1 MVGGSLGHAIAMRP
15 RACAGKVAGLTIAL
29 GALAVAGSGASGGLS
44 QSFSAPAHLALR
56 GTSASQFPSRSL
68 ALGHPEL
75 ESEATAA
82 DGVIASRVP
91 VESGVVADELLV
103 TVRSGARSALLQRI
117 HSQGALSVVGS
128 LPDVPVIL
136 LRSRHGERQPM
147 VKWLRGLS
155 MVTSVQSDTIERPV
169 GLVCTAASDC
179 SIPNDRG
186 FSYQWYLYNQ
196 PGAIQPPG
204 AGAPIY
210 GDDVDAV
217 RAWAL
222 THGSAAVKIAVVDTG
237 IDATHP
243 DLAGKVIAAANFTSS
258 TTTQDLSGHG
268 THVAG
273 IAAASFDNALGI
285 AGMAPNARLMD
296 VKVLA
301 VDANGQTTG
310 DCANIADG
318 VVWATDHG
326 ANVLNLSLGSE
337 SPCSALQLAVEYAA
351 SHGALVVA
359 AAGNAGTTKRFY
371 PAAFPGVLSVAA
383 TTNQDRLAGFSN
395 RDASWVDV
403 AAPGDGIVSTLP
415 TYDNGTGAVDYG
427 YLSGTSMAAPVVS
440 GIAALIWGQMPAAT
454 ARQDVETRIFD
465 SANPITGTG
474 VDFRYGRVDA
484 CRAVTGNAVSCGE
497 SPGTPTPPP
506 TTSSLPPQ
514 TTSPPPTAPSSPPPP
529 QIAEPAPIVTSPPAA
544 PRVNAHPGAYAG
556 SLRRNRGTFQLIVG
570 DGGDAL
576 IRLQGT
582 VRLSCS
588 GVTRRV
594 RISTLST
601 TQYGQIRSDGMVKFR
616 LSRVTPS
623 LRNSRVV
630 FTGRFNLVTKR
641 ASGTLRITGNAS
653 KGGKCDSR
661 VIGWSAGQK
670 S

>member
-1 MVGGSLGHAIAMRP
+1 MRP
-15 RACAGKVAGLTIAL
+15 AAQDISPNL
-29 GALAVAGSGASGGLS
+29 
-44 QSFSAPAHLALR
+44 
-56 GTSASQFPSRSL
+56 FPSRSL

-75 ESEATAA
+75 ESEATAV
-82 DGVIASRVP
+82 DGVVASRVP
-91 VESGVVADELLV
+91 AESGVVADELLV
-103 TVRSGARSALLQRI
+103 TVRSGERGAFLQRI
-117 HSQGALSVVGS
+117 QRQRALTVVGS
-128 LPDVPVIL
+128 LPDIPVVL
-136 LRSRHGERQPM
+136 LRVGRGERQLM
-147 VKWLRGLS
+147 GEWLRGLP

-169 GLVCTAASDC
+169 GLACTAGSNC

-222 THGSAAVKIAVVDTG
+222 TRGSAAVKIAVVDTG

-310 DCANIADG
+310 DCADIADG

-415 TYDNGTGAVDYG
+415 TYDNGTGVVDYG
-427 YLSGTSMAAPVVS
+427 YLSGTSMAAPIVS

-497 SPGTPTPPP
+497 SPGTPTPP
-506 TTSSLPPQ
+506 Q
-514 TTSPPPTAPSSPPPP
+514 TTSPPPAAPSSPPPP
-529 QIAEPAPIVTSPPAA
+529 QTAEPAPIVTSPPAA
-544 PRVNAHPGAYAG
+544 PRVNARPGAYVG
-556 SLRRNRGTFQLIVG
+556 SLRGNRGSLRLTVG

-582 VRLSCS
+582 VRLKCSS
-588 GVTRRV
+588 GVARRV
-594 RISTLST
+594 RISALST
-601 TQYGQIRSDGMVKFR
+601 TQYGQIRSNGAVR
-616 LSRVTPS
+616 LRTSRVTQS
-623 LRNSRVV
+623 LRSPRLV
-630 FTGRFNLVTKR
+630 FTGRFDLATRR
-641 ASGTLRITGNAS
+641 ARGTLRITGNAS
-653 KGGKCDSR
+653 KVGKCDSR
-661 VIGWSAGQK
+661 VSNWSAAQA
-670 S
+670 

>member
-1 MVGGSLGHAIAMRP
+1 MTRP
-15 RACAGKVAGLTIAL
+15 RGIAARATGLIIAL
-29 GALAVAGSGASGGLS
+29 GALVVAGSGASAGELL
-44 QSFSAPAHLALR
+44 QSSSAPAHPALR
-56 GTSASQFPSRSL
+56 STSAGLFPARSL
-68 ALGHPEL
+68 ALGDPVSH
-75 ESEATAA
+75 SEASAF
-82 DGVIASRVP
+82 DGVVASRVP
-91 VESGVVADELLV
+91 AESGVVADELLV
-103 TVRSGARSALLQRI
+103 TVRSGTRGALLQQI
-117 HSQGALSVVGS
+117 QSQRALTVVGW
-128 LPDVPVIL
+128 LPDVPVVL
-136 LRSRHGERQPM
+136 LRVRHGERQPI
-147 VKWLRGLS
+147 VDWLRGLS

-169 GLVCTAASDC
+169 GLACTAGSSC
-179 SIPNDRG
+179 SIPNDQG

-204 AGAPIY
+204 AGVPIY

-217 RAWAL
+217 RAWSR
-222 THGSAAVKIAVVDTG
+222 TRGSAAVKIAVVDTG

-301 VDANGQTTG
+301 VDADGQTTG
-310 DCANIADG
+310 DCADVADG

-337 SPCSALQLAVEYAA
+337 AACSALQLAVEYAA

-359 AAGNAGTTKRFY
+359 AAGNAGTTKHFY

-427 YLSGTSMAAPVVS
+427 YLSGTSMAAPIVS
-440 GIAALIWGQMPAAT
+440 GIAALIWSQMPAAT

-465 SANPITGTG
+465 SADRIAGTG

-484 CRAVTGNAVSCGE
+484 CQAVTGDALACGE
-497 SPGTPTPPP
+497 SPAAPTPSP

-514 TTSPPPTAPSSPPPP
+514 TTSPPPAAPTSPPPP
-529 QIAEPAPIVTSPPAA
+529 QIAEPAPIVTSTPAA
-544 PRVNAHPGAYAG
+544 PHVNAHPGAYAG
-556 SLRRNRGTFQLIVG
+556 SLRRNSGTLQLIVG

-601 TQYGQIRSDGMVKFR
+601 TQYGQIRSDG
-616 LSRVTPS
+616 
-623 LRNSRVV
+623 
-630 FTGRFNLVTKR
+630 
-641 ASGTLRITGNAS
+641 
-653 KGGKCDSR
+653 
-661 VIGWSAGQK
+661 
-670 S
+670 